1 MGSRAGVIALL
12 IAAELAIVGL
22 AIYSM
27 GGMGG
32 AHAAFASNGG
42 MQHFDY
48 SAKPIASL
56 SAGSTPH
63 VVVNDDDDRIMVTA
77 STDGLVHVQDLK
89 QYHGTFWG
97 TPDIKPLI
105 VDRTADGVSIA
116 RAPSNGMNIS
126 FFSWN
131 VDRIAIAIPPGST
144 LDIERSS
151 GSNIT
156 GLSGPVTARSQ
167 DGSITLA
174 TLRGNVDATSGD
186 GAIDA
191 TDIRADN
198 VKLQSAD
205 GHVELHGVIAGTLS
219 ATTQD
224 GHIAVDGLQIT
235 GSDATIHSD
244 DGSVRVNGSFATGTY
259 EVSSNDGHIDVTV
272 PAQSNLTIAASTG
285 DGNITRDGRSYD
297 GGDSDSTSQSFT
309 LGGGSGHLNLN
320 SHDGSIS
327 ITTNGAT

>member
-12 IAAELAIVGL
+12 IAAEVAIVVL
-22 AIYSM
+22 AIYI
-27 GGMGG
+27 MGG
-32 AHAAFASNGG
+32 AHAAWASNGG
-42 MQHFDY
+42 MHHIDY
-48 SAKPIASL
+48 SAKPIAPL

-77 STDGLVHVQDLK
+77 STDGLVHVTDLK

-97 TPDIKPLI
+97 TPDIKPLT
-105 VDRTADGVSIA
+105 VERTADGVSIA

-126 FFSWN
+126 LFFSWN

-156 GLSGPVTARSQ
+156 GLTGAVTARSQ

-174 TLRGNVDATSGD
+174 TLRGNVDAQSSD
-186 GAIDA
+186 GAIEA
-191 TDIRADN
+191 TDVRADD
-198 VKLQSAD
+198 VKVQSAD
-205 GHVELHGVIAGTLS
+205 GHIELHGVITGTLS
-219 ATTQD
+219 ATTED
-224 GHIAVDGLQIT
+224 GHIAIDGLQIT
-235 GSDATIHSD
+235 GNNAIIHSD
-244 DGSVRVNGSFATGTY
+244 DGSIRVNGSFATGTY
-259 EVSSNDGHIDVTV
+259 EVSSDDGHIDVTV
-272 PAQSNLTIAASTG
+272 PAQSNLTVAASTG
-285 DGNITRDGRSYD
+285 DGSITRDGRSYD

-309 LGGGSGHLNLN
+309 LGGGSGHLNLT